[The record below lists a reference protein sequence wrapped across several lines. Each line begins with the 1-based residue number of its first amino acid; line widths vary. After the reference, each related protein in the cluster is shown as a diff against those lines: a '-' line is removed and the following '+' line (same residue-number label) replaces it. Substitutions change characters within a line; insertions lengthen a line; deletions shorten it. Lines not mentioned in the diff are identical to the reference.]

1 MGGWGSLGAG
11 TGILWPMLGSGH
23 SVCPLWTA
31 CQGAEVWGA
40 RPQKSTPT
48 VRTTISWYF
57 SSFIGH
63 DHKEIRKG
71 EKSITLGTI
80 SQPKKE
86 YEIHLISENILH

>member
-1 MGGWGSLGAG
+1 MGGGAWVLGLALF
-11 TGILWPMLGSGH
+11 LWSMLGSGR

-86 YEIHLISENILH
+86 YEIRLISENILH

>member
-1 MGGWGSLGAG
+1 MGGRAGGGAWVLELALF
-11 TGILWPMLGSGH
+11 LWPMLGSGR
-23 SVCPLWTA
+23 SV

-57 SSFIGH
+57 SSFTGH

-71 EKSITLGTI
+71 EKSITLGTT

-86 YEIHLISENILH
+86 YEIRSISENILH